1 MDEYTGRRFTFCA
14 DPAGLPLELC
24 ETGPQVGPSPTR
36 RYPCGSVLH
45 MPHRGFHTDTN
56 GYRFADNPAPSPAT
70 DTRPGRGY
78 MRKTVTTLLL
88 ALPLALAGITA
99 AQADN
104 TSAEGRW
111 RQIDPD
117 THRAKSIVEISRTGN
132 GTLNGRIVELLNPS
146 RPNPT
151 CDKCSDDRKNKPI
164 TGMEI
169 IRNMRA
175 DGTNKWS
182 GGSIL
187 KPDEG
192 KVYKSKMELIEGG
205 SKLQVSGCIVFL
217 CKSQVWERM

>member
-1 MDEYTGRRFTFCA
+1 
-14 DPAGLPLELC
+14 
-24 ETGPQVGPSPTR
+24 
-36 RYPCGSVLH
+36 
-45 MPHRGFHTDTN
+45 
-56 GYRFADNPAPSPAT
+56 
-70 DTRPGRGY
+70 
-78 MRKTVTTLLL
+78 MRKTFKTLLL
-88 ALPLALAGITA
+88 ALPLALVGMTTV
-99 AQADN
+99 QAN
-104 TSAEGRW
+104 NASAEGRW

-117 THRAKSIVEISRTGN
+117 TGRAKSIVEISRTGN
-132 GTLNGRIVELLNPS
+132 GALNGRIVELLNPS

-169 IRNMRA
+169 IRGMRA
-175 DGTNKWS
+175 DGANKCS

-205 SKLQVSGCIVFL
+205 RKLQVSGCIAFI